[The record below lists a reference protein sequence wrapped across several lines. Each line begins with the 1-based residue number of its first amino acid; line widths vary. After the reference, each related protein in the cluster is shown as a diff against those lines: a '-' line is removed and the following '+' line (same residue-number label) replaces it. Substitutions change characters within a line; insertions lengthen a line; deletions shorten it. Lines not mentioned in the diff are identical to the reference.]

1 MTPSQLTARLESYL
15 SLRRA
20 MGFPMKLEESQLRD
34 FVAFLTASAAN
45 GRITAQLA
53 IEWACS
59 SLRRGASARAGRLN
73 TARGLLRYLS
83 AFAPDVEVPEA
94 GLLAGG
100 RRNKPY
106 LFSPAEIQQLLEGA
120 SRLHS
125 QSALWLHTV
134 ATVIGLVASTGLR
147 SKEALKL
154 TVADVQLDLDPPRL
168 LIRGAKFRKSRI
180 VPLHVS
186 TAAKLREYADQRCR
200 LGYEGREAF
209 FISEHGRQ
217 ARYDRLRKC
226 VQELVRDLG
235 IQPHPGSG
243 RYPGLHCLRHTF
255 AVQRLLA
262 WQEQGLDVKALLP
275 HLSVYLGHHDL
286 VETYWYLTATPAL
299 LTAAAQRF
307 ANYAG
312 TEVL

>member
-1 MTPSQLTARLESYL
+1 
-15 SLRRA
+15 
-20 MGFPMKLEESQLRD
+20 MGFPMKLEEPQLRD
-34 FVAFLTASAAN
+34 FVAFLTARAAS

-59 SLRRGASARAGRLN
+59 SPRCGASARAGRLN
-73 TARGLLRYLS
+73 TVRGLLRYLS

-106 LFSPAEIQQLLEGA
+106 LFSPAELQQLLEGA

-125 QSALWLHTV
+125 ESALWPHTV
-134 ATVIGLVASTGLR
+134 ATVIGLVASTGIR

-154 TVADVQLDLDPPRL
+154 IVADVQLELDPPRL
-168 LIRGAKFRKSRI
+168 LIRDTKFHKSRL
-180 VPLHVS
+180 VPLHAT
-186 TAAKLREYADQRCR
+186 TATKLREYADQRRR
-200 LGYEGREAF
+200 LGYDGREAF
-209 FISEHGRQ
+209 FISERGKQ
-217 ARYDRLRKC
+217 ARYGRLWKH
-226 VQELVRDLG
+226 VQGLVRDLG
-235 IQPHPGSG
+235 IQPYPGSG

-299 LTAAAQRF
+299 LTTAAQRF
-307 ANYAG
+307 ADYVG
-312 TEVL
+312 TGVRQ